1 MGKVTFT
8 SNQIGLEPTII
19 NMQPKV
25 VDTPHYE
32 TTGYVA
38 PIHVAPQLVHTI
50 EYRDVIK
57 EVIVEKIVE
66 IEKPVEIVREIIK
79 EIPVEK
85 IVTVYQIVEK
95 PVEKIVEKEV
105 IVRVENP
112 IDFIKCQE
120 NRDLM
125 KKTNNQKKAIQ
136 ALGLISVTLLIL
148 LMGALIYGK

>member
-25 VDTPHYE
+25 VDVPHYE
-32 TTGYVA
+32 TTGYIS
-38 PIHVAPQLVHTI
+38 PITIPPQLVHTI

-66 IEKPVEIVREIIK
+66 IEKPIEIIK

-105 IVRVENP
+105 VVRVENP

-120 NRDLM
+120 NKDLM
-125 KKTNNQKKAIQ
+125 KKTNNQRKAIQ